1 MGKFG
6 LVEDQACCGILDHL
20 ERFKCTCR
28 EASEEGVVIVKL
40 GYMTDAWIRS

>member
-20 ERFKCTCR
+20 ERLKCTR
-28 EASEEGVVIVKL
+28 WEASEERVAVVKL
-40 GYMTDAWIRS
+40 GYD

>member
-28 EASEEGVVIVKL
+28 EAGEEGVAIVL
-40 GYMTDAWIRS
+40 DMTDAWIRS